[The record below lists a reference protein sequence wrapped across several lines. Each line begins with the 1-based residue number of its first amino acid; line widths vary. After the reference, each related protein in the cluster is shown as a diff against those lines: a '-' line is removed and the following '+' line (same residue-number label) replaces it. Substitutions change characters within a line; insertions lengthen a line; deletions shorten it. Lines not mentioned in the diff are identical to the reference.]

1 MKNLLKKS
9 MPILLI
15 AAVLAMCGAVTSCS
29 SNKQLGTKPTN
40 GSMYERQQS
49 NRGSKVKSNIK
60 VRGSNK
66 SNGHTTRNY

>member
-66 SNGHTTRNY
+66 SNGHTTRSY

>member
-9 MPILLI
+9 MPILLV
-15 AAVLAMCGAVTSCS
+15 AAILAMCGTLSSCS

-40 GSMYERQQS
+40 GTMYERQQTS
-49 NRGSKVKSNIK
+49 RGAKVKSNIK

-66 SNGHTTRNY
+66 ANGHTTRSY

>member
-1 MKNLLKKS
+1 

-15 AAVLAMCGAVTSCS
+15 AAVLAMCGTVTSCS

-66 SNGHTTRNY
+66 SNGHTTRSY

>member
-15 AAVLAMCGAVTSCS
+15 AAVLAMCGTVTSCS

-66 SNGHTTRNY
+66 SNGHTTRSY

>member
-15 AAVLAMCGAVTSCS
+15 AAVLAMCGTVTSCS

-40 GSMYERQQS
+40 GYMYERQQS

-60 VRGSNK
+60 VRGTNRT
-66 SNGHTTRNY
+66 NGHTTRSY